1 MVPEVGW
8 AHQLRNQMCAFC
20 QQLRRDNASRYRDVT
35 TNEISHKELD
45 LPARTPRM
53 EQIEALLA
61 DDPTDPFLRYGL
73 AMEYVS
79 AGDDA
84 TGAVHLV
91 QLADEHAYVPAF
103 LQAGQVLARLN
114 RFEEACNMLRR
125 GVAAARQQGDAHAEG
140 EMAGLLSSLE

>member
-1 MVPEVGW
+1 MP
-8 AHQLRNQMCAFC
+8 
-20 QQLRRDNASRYRDVT
+20 
-35 TNEISHKELD
+35 I
-45 LPARTPRM
+45 RTPRM

-84 TGAVHLV
+84 TAADHLV
-91 QLADEHAYVPAF
+91 RLANDASYVPAF

-114 RFEEACNMLRR
+114 RVEEACDALRR

-140 EMAGLLSSLE
+140 EMAGLLASLE

>member
-1 MVPEVGW
+1 VPV
-8 AHQLRNQMCAFC
+8 
-20 QQLRRDNASRYRDVT
+20 
-35 TNEISHKELD
+35 
-45 LPARTPRM
+45 RTPRM

-61 DDPTDPFLRYGL
+61 DDPSDPFLRYGL

-84 TGAVHLV
+84 TAADHLV
-91 QLADEHAYVPAF
+91 GLANDASYVPAF

-114 RFEEACNMLRR
+114 RVEEACDLLRR

-140 EMAGLLSSLE
+140 EMAGLLASLE